1 MTTIASLYASC
12 LVGSH
17 KMTTIASLYASCLVV
32 SHLRG
37 VGVGVFRSRLERLV
51 ARLKHGGYLLADH
64 PSVET
69 LVMTTDQRLD
79 TCRSIIYNPWGVHP
93 SEPVTHI
100 SYFPLGYFQK
110 VFKLSSLLKQN

>member
-1 MTTIASLYASC
+1 
-12 LVGSH
+12 
-17 KMTTIASLYASCLVV
+17 MTTIASLYASCLVV

-69 LVMTTDQRLD
+69 LVMTTDQRLY
-79 TCRSIIYNPWGVHP
+79 RSIIYNPSGVHP
-93 SEPVTHI
+93 SKPVTHI

-110 VFKLSSLLKQN
+110 VYKLSSLLTQNL